1 MKHSNVKS
9 KMEALKGY
17 FLYISNVLLRA
28 VRKNEPA
35 RNWCV
40 IRLLLVITAVGIGTF
55 GFPRISVPAA
65 VADNTTGSPSV
76 EVMPNEGTIGTQIYI
91 KIINYQPNK
100 QVIVTFGSGT
110 IIGAGTSVGT
120 KTIVAAKTTT
130 DDAGYGVV
138 DFDLDIFPAGR
149 YIIMADDGVNK
160 LTTGFKV
167 DPSIDLG
174 NVVSGFVNDVV
185 VIKGKGFA
193 AQKLVYIG
201 LDDQKIVTTQTDDKG
216 EFFDA
221 KLQIPPTVRGNH
233 DIKVQDTENDVATAV
248 FNVRQQMTVMPSNI
262 AVGDN
267 VTIMGTGFQGVT
279 DVLVYFDDKDAGIVQ
294 TDSNGGFMTSIKVPP
309 SGDGV
314 HKIKLD
320 DRINKAYKDVSVSAS
335 LSVNPNNGFIGMQV
349 GLQGA
354 GFRPGFPVTMS
365 YDNIKL
371 DGTTVQEMGS
381 FTQSF
386 KVPVSR
392 FGTHTISVSD
402 GINTQN
408 AIFIV
413 ESTPP
418 LAPATTL
425 PAEGSRVTKDAHFE
439 WQVVSDPSGVA
450 YTIEVAGDPKFTNVI
465 MSQANLLT
473 NYIDVTDDSKL
484 LPGRDAP
491 YYWRV
496 KAVDRASNESAWS
509 PVSSF
514 YKGHTFITIL
524 TNMPDWVKYVLICLG
539 LVLFGF
545 MFFWIGH
552 TIKRLRNLDEED
564 IDDEGAIAGS
574 QYSYNSGGNDW
585 KQK

>member
-1 MKHSNVKS
+1 MNHKNVKS
-9 KMEALKGY
+9 KMDALKGC
-17 FLYISNVLLRA
+17 FLYINKVLLRA
-28 VRKNEPA
+28 VRKNELA
-35 RNWCV
+35 CNWCV
-40 IRLLLVITAVGIGTF
+40 IRVLLVITAMGIGTL
-55 GFPRISVPAA
+55 GLPRLNVPAA
-65 VADNTTGSPSV
+65 VADNTTGSPSIQ
-76 EVMPNEGTIGTQIYI
+76 VMPNEGTIGTQVYL
-91 KIINYQPNK
+91 KIINYQLNK

-110 IIGAGTSVGT
+110 TIGAGTTVGT
-120 KTIVAAKTTT
+120 QTIVAATTTT
-130 DDAGYGVV
+130 DGSGYAVA

-174 NVVSGFVNDVV
+174 NVVSGFVNDMVI
-185 VIKGKGFA
+185 IKGKGFA

-201 LDDQKIVTTQTDDKG
+201 LDDHKIVTTQTDDKG
-216 EFFDA
+216 QFFDA
-221 KLQIPPTVRGNH
+221 ALQIPPTVRGNH
-233 DIKVQDTENDVATAV
+233 NIKVQDTENNVATAV
-248 FNVRQQMTVMPSNI
+248 FNIRQQMTAMPTNI

-267 VTIMGTGFQGVT
+267 VTIIGTGFQGVT
-279 DVLVYFDDKDAGIVQ
+279 DIMTYLDDKDVGVVQ

-309 SGDGV
+309 CGDGG

-320 DRINKAYKDVSVSAS
+320 DGINKAYKDVTVSAS
-335 LSVNPNNGFIGMQV
+335 LSVNPNNGFIGMQA
-349 GLQGA
+349 GLQGN
-354 GFRPGFPVTMS
+354 GFRPGFPVTIS

-371 DGTTVQEMGS
+371 DGTTVQETGS

-392 FGTHTISVSD
+392 FGTHTISASD

-418 LAPATTL
+418 LAPSTTL

-439 WQVVSDPSGVA
+439 WQVVTDPSGVS
-450 YTIEVAGDPKFTNVI
+450 YTIEIAGDPKFTNLI

-473 NYIDVTDDSKL
+473 SYIDVTDDSKM

-514 YKGHTFITIL
+514 YKGHTLITIL

-545 MFFWIGH
+545 LFFWIGH
-552 TIKRLRNLDEED
+552 TIKRLRNLDDED
-564 IDDEGAIAGS
+564 VDDEGAYAGS

-585 KQK
+585 KQR

>member
-1 MKHSNVKS
+1 MNRKNIKS
-9 KMEALKGY
+9 KIDTLKCY
-17 FLYISNVLLRA
+17 FIDIGNALLRA
-28 VRKNEPA
+28 VRKNEIAPD
-35 RNWCV
+35 WCV
-40 IRLLLVITAVGIGTF
+40 MRLLLVIICTGIGVL
-55 GFPRISVPAA
+55 GFPRLNVPAA
-65 VADNTTGSPSV
+65 VADNGTGSPSI
-76 EVMPNEGTIGTQIYI
+76 EVMPNEGTIGGQIYL

-100 QVIVTFGSGT
+100 DIIVTFGSGT

-120 KTIVAAKTTT
+120 QTVVAAKATT
-130 DDAGYGVV
+130 DASGYAVANW
-138 DFDLDIFPAGR
+138 DLDVFPAGR

-174 NVVSGFVNDVV
+174 NVVSGFVNDIIVV
-185 VIKGKGFA
+185 NGKGFS
-193 AQKLVYIG
+193 AQELVYIG

-216 EFFDA
+216 QFYDA

-233 DIKVQDTENDVATAV
+233 NIKVQDTDDNIATAV
-248 FNVRQQMTVMPSNI
+248 FNVRQQMTVMPANA

-267 VTIMGTGFQGVT
+267 VTIIGTGFQGVT

-294 TDSNGGFMTSIKVPP
+294 TDSNGGFMTSIKVPAC
-309 SGDGV
+309 GDGG
-314 HKIKLD
+314 HQIKLD
-320 DRINKAYKDVSVSAS
+320 DRINKAYKDVSVSSS

-349 GLQGA
+349 GLQGS
-354 GFRPGFPVTMS
+354 GFRPGFPVTIS
-365 YDNIKL
+365 YDNVKL
-371 DGTTVQEMGS
+371 DPTTVQENGS
-381 FTQSF
+381 FTQTF
-386 KVPVSR
+386 KVPVSHS
-392 FGTHTISVSD
+392 GTHTISATD

-408 AIFIV
+408 TIFIV
-413 ESTPP
+413 SSTPP
-418 LAPATTL
+418 LAPETTL

-439 WQVVSDPSGVA
+439 WGVVTDPSGVS

-514 YKGHTFITIL
+514 YKGHTLITIL

-552 TIKRLRNLDEED
+552 TIKRLRNLDDED
-564 IDDEGAIAGS
+564 VDDEGAYAGN

-585 KQK
+585 KQR

>member
-1 MKHSNVKS
+1 
-9 KMEALKGY
+9 
-17 FLYISNVLLRA
+17 
-28 VRKNEPA
+28 
-35 RNWCV
+35 
-40 IRLLLVITAVGIGTF
+40 
-55 GFPRISVPAA
+55 
-65 VADNTTGSPSV
+65 
-76 EVMPNEGTIGTQIYI
+76 
-91 KIINYQPNK
+91 
-100 QVIVTFGSGT
+100 
-110 IIGAGTSVGT
+110 
-120 KTIVAAKTTT
+120 
-130 DDAGYGVV
+130 
-138 DFDLDIFPAGR
+138 
-149 YIIMADDGVNK
+149 
-160 LTTGFKV
+160 
-167 DPSIDLG
+167 
-174 NVVSGFVNDVV
+174 
-185 VIKGKGFA
+185 
-193 AQKLVYIG
+193 

-216 EFFDA
+216 QFYDA

-233 DIKVQDTENDVATAV
+233 DIKVQDTENNVATAV
-248 FNVRQQMTVMPSNI
+248 FNIRQQVTSMPANV

-267 VTIMGTGFQGVT
+267 ITIIGTGFQGVT
-279 DVLVYFDDKDAGIVQ
+279 DVLVYFDDKDAGVVQ

-309 SGDGV
+309 CGDGA

-320 DRINKAYKDVSVSAS
+320 DQINKAYKDVAVSSS

-354 GFRPGFPVTMS
+354 GFRPGFPVS
-365 YDNIKL
+365 INYDNVKL
-371 DGTTVQEMGS
+371 DGTTVQETGS
-381 FTQSF
+381 FIQSF

-392 FGTHTISVSD
+392 FGTHTISASD

-408 AIFIV
+408 VIFIV

-439 WQVVSDPSGVA
+439 WQIVTDPSGVS
-450 YTIEVAGDPKFTNVI
+450 YTIEIAGDPKFTSVI

-473 NYIDVTDDSKL
+473 NYIDVTDDSKM

-514 YKGHTFITIL
+514 YKGHTLITIL

-552 TIKRLRNLDEED
+552 TIKRLRSLDDED
-564 IDDEGAIAGS
+564 VDDEGAYAGS
-574 QYSYNSGGNDW
+574 QYGYNSGGNDW
-585 KQK
+585 KQR

>member
-1 MKHSNVKS
+1 MNYKNVKS
-9 KMEALKGY
+9 KMETLMRC
-17 FLYISNVLLRA
+17 FLYLNNFLLRA
-28 VRKNEPA
+28 FRKNELA
-35 RNWCV
+35 RNWCTV
-40 IRLLLVITAVGIGTF
+40 RLLLIITAMGIGSL
-55 GFPRISVPAA
+55 GFPWFAVPQA
-65 VADNTTGSPSV
+65 VADNTTGSPSI
-76 EVMPNEGTIGTQIYI
+76 EVMPTEGTIGTQIYL

-100 QVIVTFGSGT
+100 QVIITFGSGT
-110 IIGAGTSVGT
+110 IIGTGTEVGT
-120 KTIVAAKTTT
+120 QTVVAATTTT
-130 DDAGYGVV
+130 DGSGYAVI
-138 DFDLDIFPAGR
+138 DWDLDIFPAGR

-160 LTTGFKV
+160 LTTGFKI

-174 NVVSGFVNDVV
+174 NIVSGFVNDVL
-185 VIKGKGFA
+185 VIKGKGFD

-216 EFFDA
+216 QFFDA

-233 DIKVQDTENDVATAV
+233 NIKVQDTENNVATAV
-248 FNVRQQMTVMPSNI
+248 FNVRQQMNVMPSNV

-267 VTIMGTGFQGVT
+267 VTIIGSGFQGVT
-279 DVLVYFDDKDAGIVQ
+279 DVQVFLDDRDAGITQ
-294 TDSNGGFMTSIKVPP
+294 TDSNGGFMTTIKIPP
-309 SGDGV
+309 CGDGP

-320 DRINKAYKDVSVSAS
+320 DQINKAYTDIAVSSS
-335 LSVNPNNGFIGMQV
+335 LSVTPNNGFIGMQV

-354 GFRPGFPVTMS
+354 GFRPGFPVSAS
-365 YDNIKL
+365 YDNVKL
-371 DGTTVQEMGS
+371 DGTTVQETGS
-381 FTQSF
+381 FTESF

-392 FGTHTISVSD
+392 FGTHTVSATD

-408 AIFIV
+408 VIFIV

-439 WQVVSDPSGVA
+439 WQVVTDPSGVS
-450 YTIEVAGDPKFTNVI
+450 YTIEIAGDPKFTNII

-473 NYIDVTDDSKL
+473 NYIDVTDDSKM

-514 YKGHTFITIL
+514 YKGHTLITIL
-524 TNMPDWVKYVLICLG
+524 TNMPDWVKYVLISLG

-552 TIKRLRNLDEED
+552 TIKRLRNLDDED
-564 IDDEGAIAGS
+564 VDDEGAYAGS
-574 QYSYNSGGNDW
+574 QVNYNSGGNDW
-585 KQK
+585 KQR

>member
-1 MKHSNVKS
+1 MNYKNVKS
-9 KMEALKGY
+9 KMETLMSC
-17 FLYISNVLLRA
+17 FLYLNNFLLRA
-28 VRKNEPA
+28 FRKNELA
-35 RNWCV
+35 RNWCTV
-40 IRLLLVITAVGIGTF
+40 RLLLIITAMGIGF
-55 GFPRISVPAA
+55 LGFPWFAVPQA
-65 VADNTTGSPSV
+65 VADNTTGSPSI
-76 EVMPNEGTIGTQIYI
+76 EVMPTEGTIGTQIYL

-100 QVIVTFGSGT
+100 QVIITFGSGT
-110 IIGAGTSVGT
+110 IIGTGTEVGT
-120 KTIVAAKTTT
+120 QTVVAATTTT
-130 DDAGYGVV
+130 DGSGYAVI
-138 DFDLDIFPAGR
+138 DWDLDIFPAGR

-174 NVVSGFVNDVV
+174 NVVSGFVNDVL
-185 VIKGKGFA
+185 VIKGKGFD

-216 EFFDA
+216 QFFDA

-233 DIKVQDTENDVATAV
+233 NIKVQDTENNVATAV
-248 FNVRQQMTVMPSNI
+248 FNVRQQMNVMPSNV

-267 VTIMGTGFQGVT
+267 VTIIGTGFQGVT
-279 DVLVYFDDKDAGIVQ
+279 DVQVFLDDKDAGITQ
-294 TDSNGGFMTSIKVPP
+294 TDSNGGFMTTIKIPP
-309 SGDGV
+309 CGDGP

-320 DRINKAYKDVSVSAS
+320 DQINKAYTDIAVSSS
-335 LSVNPNNGFIGMQV
+335 LSVIPNNGFIGMQV

-354 GFRPGFPVTMS
+354 GFRPGFPVSAS

-371 DGTTVQEMGS
+371 DGTTVQETGS
-381 FTQSF
+381 FTESF

-392 FGTHTISVSD
+392 FGTHTVSATD

-408 AIFIV
+408 VIFIV

-418 LAPATTL
+418 LAPETTL

-439 WQVVSDPSGVA
+439 WQVVTDPSGVS
-450 YTIEVAGDPKFTNVI
+450 YTIEIAGDPKFTNII

-473 NYIDVTDDSKL
+473 NYIDVTDDSKM
-484 LPGRDAP
+484 LPGQDAP

-514 YKGHTFITIL
+514 YKGHTLVTIL
-524 TNMPDWVKYVLICLG
+524 TNMPDWVKYVLISLG

-552 TIKRLRNLDEED
+552 TIKRLRNLDDED
-564 IDDEGAIAGS
+564 VDDEGAYAGS
-574 QYSYNSGGNDW
+574 QVNYNSGGNDW
-585 KQK
+585 KQR